1 MTREEALELVNS
13 NRNKCQVTTDKLL
26 NNGYCVYCDR
36 HGYFMFSNG
45 EEIVNTEELEE
56 DGWFDCSDIEFEEH
70 NVDDL
75 TNFMFNDDY
84 W

>member
-1 MTREEALELVNS
+1 MTREEALELIYT
-13 NRNKCQVTTDKLL
+13 NRDIQVTTDKLL